1 MLSCREVAAN
11 AGAIIQGEGP
21 WHRRLS
27 VRVHLLMCEHC
38 RRFIAQYRRVT
49 RLVTQVEAPASDDEV
64 TGVMTGLDA
73 ARQTSRSDSRDP

>member
-11 AGAIIQGEGP
+11 ADAIIQGEGP

-49 RLVTQVEAPASDDEV
+49 RLVTQVEAPASDD
-64 TGVMTGLDA
+64 GVMTGLDA